1 MSTVA
6 PSIDVA
12 TIREQ
17 FPILG
22 TSTED
27 GRPLIY
33 LDNAATSQKPRVV
46 IDALRQYYEND
57 NANVH
62 RGLYDLSRRATE
74 SYEHAR
80 ARMARFVNARDADEV
95 VWVRG
100 ATEGINLVAHSWGGA
115 NLKRGDEIVLSVLE
129 HHSNIVPWQLIAE
142 RTGAVVRFVDID
154 DEGRIRIDQLRETL
168 ASGLAR
174 IVSIGHVSN
183 AIGTIH
189 PVQEI
194 ARMAHDAGAL
204 LLVDGAQGA
213 PHLKVDVQELDCDFY
228 ALSGHKMC
236 GPMGIGALW
245 GRRELLDAMPPYMGG
260 GEMIDY
266 VGTDGSTYKKAP
278 HRFEA
283 GTPNVGGAI
292 ALATAADFLD
302 NIGHD
307 ALWAHEQELTRY
319 GLEHLAGMD
328 GVTLFGPRDATQRT
342 AVFSFALDGVHPHD
356 VATIVDAE
364 GVAVRAGHHC
374 CQPLMRRLGV
384 PATTRASCYLYNTT
398 DEIEAL
404 VAALKRAVEVFG

>member
-1 MSTVA
+1 VTNTLLSL
-6 PSIDVA
+6 DVA
-12 TIREQ
+12 AVRRD
-17 FPILG
+17 FPILS

-46 IDALRQYYEND
+46 IDAISRYYEHG

-74 SYEHAR
+74 AYEEAR
-80 ARMARFVNARDADEV
+80 VRMARFINAPAADELI
-95 VWVRG
+95 WVRG
-100 ATEGINLVAHSWGGA
+100 ATEAINLVAHSWGGA
-115 NLKRGDEIVLSVLE
+115 NLRPGDEIVVTVME
-129 HHSNIVPWQLIAE
+129 HHSNIVPWQLIAA
-142 RTGAVVRFVDID
+142 RTGATVRFIDVD
-154 DEGRIRIDQLRETL
+154 EHGRIDLDELRTTL
-168 ASGLAR
+168 NER
-174 IVSIGHVSN
+174 TRVVSVGHVSN

-189 PVQEI
+189 PVRQI
-194 ARMAHDAGAL
+194 ADMAHAVGAVV
-204 LLVDGAQGA
+204 LVDGAQGA
-213 PHLKVDVQELDCDFY
+213 PHVKVDVQALGCDFY

-245 GRRELLDAMPPYMGG
+245 GRLPLLDAMMPYQGG

-266 VGTDGSTYKKAP
+266 VGIDGSTYKPAP

-292 ALATAADFLD
+292 GLAAAADYLD
-302 NIGHD
+302 GLGHD
-307 ALWAHEQELTRY
+307 ALWAHEQDLVRY
-319 GLEHLAGMD
+319 GLDKLGALD
-328 GVTLFGPRDATQRT
+328 GVKVFGPTEPAERV
-342 AVFSFALDGVHPHD
+342 AVFSFQLAGVHPHD

-384 PATTRASCYLYNTT
+384 PATTRASAYIYNTT
-398 DEIEAL
+398 EEIDAL
-404 VAALKRAVEVFG
+404 AAALERARDIFG

>member
-1 MSTVA
+1 VTNTLLSL
-6 PSIDVA
+6 DVA
-12 TIREQ
+12 AVRRD
-17 FPILG
+17 FPILS

-46 IDALRQYYEND
+46 IDAISRYYEHG

-74 SYEHAR
+74 AYEEAR
-80 ARMARFVNARDADEV
+80 ARLARFINAPAADELI
-95 VWVRG
+95 WVRG
-100 ATEGINLVAHSWGGA
+100 ATEAINLVAHSWGGA
-115 NLKRGDEIVLSVLE
+115 NLRPGDEVVTTVME
-129 HHSNIVPWQLIAE
+129 HHSNIVPWQLIAA
-142 RTGAVVRFVDID
+142 RTGATVRFIDVD
-154 DEGRIRIDQLRETL
+154 EQGRIDLDELRTTL
-168 ASGLAR
+168 NER
-174 IVSIGHVSN
+174 TRMVSVGHVSN

-189 PVQEI
+189 PVRQI
-194 ARMAHDAGAL
+194 ADMAHAVGAL
-204 LLVDGAQGA
+204 VLVDGAQGA
-213 PHLKVDVQELDCDFY
+213 PHLKVDVQALGCDFY

-245 GRRELLDAMPPYMGG
+245 GRLSLLDAMAPYQGG

-266 VGTDGSTYKKAP
+266 VGIDGSTYKPAP

-292 ALATAADFLD
+292 ALAAAADYLD
-302 NIGHD
+302 GLGHD
-307 ALWAHEQELTRY
+307 ALWAHEQDLVR
-319 GLEHLAGMD
+319 HGMD
-328 GVTLFGPRDATQRT
+328 KLGTLDGVKVFGPTEPTERV
-342 AVFSFALDGVHPHD
+342 AVFSFQLAGVHPHD

-384 PATTRASCYLYNTT
+384 PATTRASAYIYNTT
-398 DEIEAL
+398 EEIDAL
-404 VAALKRAVEVFG
+404 AAALERAREIFG